1 MPEADINVLTGTGAL
16 GQPVWQPVTETNG
29 LPTKNA
35 QYTPVTGSQYGLSVT
50 TLTTLTVP
58 TGAAV
63 ATVIVE
69 GSSVRYSTTGTP
81 TATSGMLLAA
91 GGPYTFNVP
100 LSSLTFIATSGSSTT
115 IDVEYFK

>member
-1 MPEADINVLTGTGAL
+1 MSTYSPPNNGNNNSTGAIPVYFPGTGGGGTPPYL
-16 GQPVWQPVTETNG
+16 
-29 LPTKNA
+29 
-35 QYTPVTGSQYGLSVT
+35 YTPLGSPQYGLSVT
-50 TLTTLTVP
+50 NATALTVP
-58 TGAAV
+58 TGATIASV
-63 ATVIVE
+63 VVE
-69 GSSVRYSTTGTP
+69 GGSVRYSTISTP